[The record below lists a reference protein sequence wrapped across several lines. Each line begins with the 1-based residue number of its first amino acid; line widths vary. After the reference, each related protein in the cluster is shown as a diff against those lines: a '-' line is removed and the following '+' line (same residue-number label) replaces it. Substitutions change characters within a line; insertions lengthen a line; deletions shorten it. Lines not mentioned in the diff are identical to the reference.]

1 MKRVICARSSICS
14 DGVHSGISEGASGTR
29 VFSPFVD
36 ISELRAE
43 FPALRRL
50 AYLNAGT
57 DGPLSA
63 RAVAAAVAE
72 LQREADDGRSGTH
85 FERMFELR
93 RQLRRAYAGLL
104 GADASDVALTTCTSE
119 GVAQVVAG
127 LKLGPGDEILTS
139 NEEHPGLL
147 GALAAARELRGV
159 SVREVP
165 LARVADQ
172 VSPATRLVACC
183 HVGWMSGSLAPA
195 ALADVDVPVH
205 FDGAQGVGAIPI
217 DVTALG

>member
-50 AYLNAGT
+50 AYFNAGT

-104 GADASDVALTTCTSE
+104 
-119 GVAQVVAG
+119 
-127 LKLGPGDEILTS
+127 
-139 NEEHPGLL
+139 
-147 GALAAARELRGV
+147 
-159 SVREVP
+159 
-165 LARVADQ
+165 
-172 VSPATRLVACC
+172 
-183 HVGWMSGSLAPA
+183 
-195 ALADVDVPVH
+195 
-205 FDGAQGVGAIPI
+205 DGAQGVGAIPI
-217 DVTALG
+217 DVTALGCDAYAGAGQKWLCGPDGTGMLYVSPKLRAQIDISRRGFGNLAEPNAGLDAGLHEDARRLDCFS